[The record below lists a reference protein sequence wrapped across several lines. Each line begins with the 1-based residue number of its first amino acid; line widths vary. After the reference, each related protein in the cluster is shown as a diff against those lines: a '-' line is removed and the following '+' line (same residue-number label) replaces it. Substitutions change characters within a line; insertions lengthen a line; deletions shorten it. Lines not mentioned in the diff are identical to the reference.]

1 MALYL
6 NGPFNLK
13 LPNTYLFIP
22 FSIIWFIILFCMDNY
37 DTFADIKR
45 DKGIK
50 RDIRGFERI
59 KREYF

>member
-1 MALYL
+1 
-6 NGPFNLK
+6 
-13 LPNTYLFIP
+13 
-22 FSIIWFIILFCMDNY
+22 MDNY
-37 DTFADIKR
+37 DTFADNKR